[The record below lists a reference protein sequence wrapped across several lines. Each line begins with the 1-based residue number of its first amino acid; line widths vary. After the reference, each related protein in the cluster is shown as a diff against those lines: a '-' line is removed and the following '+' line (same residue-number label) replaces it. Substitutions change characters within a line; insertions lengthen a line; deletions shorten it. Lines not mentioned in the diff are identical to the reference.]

1 MDINLADL
9 EAFNG
14 SSYADE
20 LGESSYAD
28 EQLGESSYADE
39 QLGESSYADEP
50 FDEQFT
56 LTGSELALADVDT
69 GCWGAALNGTSQCCS
84 PGFVIGKGH
93 LKKKF
98 CPNCIE
104 HGFFVDA
111 RRVRAIDEA
120 SHDEFANARGAGLW
134 TTVRTHDQEDHQYRV
149 VNQTHLCR
157 GPRLLVFA
165 GEPPHSSAWAPWA
178 AGDFVVDGFVHLR
191 LGLGT
196 LVPTKAAARA
206 TPAAAPPMLMP
217 PTAPSAVALLAA
229 HEHLAHL
236 AAATMAEP
244 AHLGDDERLAIA
256 DLLPR
261 LTTSTAA
268 LRRACGGEAA
278 AATSGAIV
286 ATMAEP
292 PHLEGPRA
300 PRFTWSAE
308 LHMQFEAA
316 VAELG
321 VDRATPQAIARL
333 MGCVDGDGGPTRQN
347 IKSHLQKYRLAIRK
361 REEAAAR
368 VGPPAPFTAV
378 ATASGMAAGGG
389 GPPHLPIA
397 IATATF
403 PVDDA
408 PPPPPPSALI
418 FSFPPSAPGTER
430 PSSRSGSPFGSYAGS
445 LAGSHRSLPQLPPYR
460 SRLTTTTPVGS
471 DKGSGHL
478 PPHLLPGSQPATP
491 GATAPQWRGR
501 KGMTTAGLAF
511 VYFLILLVCSGLAHS
526 LSEKVVLPFAVA
538 HAGSST
544 LAVVVLGWVGSLVV
558 WVSLFLA
565 FVLTGRRTGVLAS
578 GGASGAKVGV
588 EPPPPAPPTA
598 AQASALNR
606 VRGKWS
612 VPADPEARRRE
623 QTGVPNADYPHR
635 GALFAF
641 LIVILLIASF
651 GGVYAVVE
659 PRLRLT
665 AENNIVIEPAPSA
678 KFGA

>member
-1 MDINLADL
+1 MDVNLADL

-14 SSYADE
+14 SSYSDE

-39 QLGESSYADEP
+39 QLGEVFLADEP

-56 LTGSELALADVDT
+56 LTGSELALADVVT

-98 CPNCIE
+98 CPNCVE

-134 TTVRTHDQEDHQYRV
+134 TTVRTHDQEDHRYRV

-157 GPRLLVFA
+157 GPRLLVFD

-206 TPAAAPPMLMP
+206 TPAAAAPMLMP
-217 PTAPSAVALLAA
+217 PGGAPSAVALLAA

-278 AATSGAIV
+278 ATSGAIV

-333 MGCVDGDGGPTRQN
+333 MGRVDGAGGPTRQN

-361 REEAAAR
+361 KEEAAAR
-368 VGPPAPFTAV
+368 VVGPPAPFTAV

-389 GPPHLPIA
+389 GPPHRPIA

-408 PPPPPPSALI
+408 PPPPPASLI
-418 FSFPPSAPGTER
+418 FSFPPSAPGTGAAVVALGLALRILRGLARGLAPQPAAAPAVPQPADDDDAGGQRQGQR
-430 PSSRSGSPFGSYAGS
+430 PPAAPPAAGLTAGDAGCHGAAVAWPEGDDDGGPRVRLLPHPARVLRARALAQRKGRAAVRRRARRIVDRRRRGRRLGGIPRGVGVPFPRVRP
-445 LAGSHRSLPQLPPYR
+445 HR
-460 SRLTTTTPVGS
+460 
-471 DKGSGHL
+471 
-478 PPHLLPGSQPATP
+478 PPHRRARQRRRL
-491 GATAPQWRGR
+491 GR
-501 KGMTTAGLAF
+501 KGRRRAA
-511 VYFLILLVCSGLAHS
+511 A
-526 LSEKVVLPFAVA
+526 
-538 HAGSST
+538 
-544 LAVVVLGWVGSLVV
+544 
-558 WVSLFLA
+558 
-565 FVLTGRRTGVLAS
+565 TGAAD
-578 GGASGAKVGV
+578 GGAGERAQPRAWEVVGAGRPRG
-588 EPPPPAPPTA
+588 PPPRADGG
-598 AQASALNR
+598 AQC
-606 VRGKWS
+606 
-612 VPADPEARRRE
+612 
-623 QTGVPNADYPHR
+623 
-635 GALFAF
+635 
-641 LIVILLIASF
+641 
-651 GGVYAVVE
+651 
-659 PRLRLT
+659 
-665 AENNIVIEPAPSA
+665 
-678 KFGA
+678 

>member
-1 MDINLADL
+1 M
-9 EAFNG
+9 
-14 SSYADE
+14 
-20 LGESSYAD
+20 
-28 EQLGESSYADE
+28 
-39 QLGESSYADEP
+39 
-50 FDEQFT
+50 
-56 LTGSELALADVDT
+56 
-69 GCWGAALNGTSQCCS
+69 
-84 PGFVIGKGH
+84 
-93 LKKKF
+93 
-98 CPNCIE
+98 
-104 HGFFVDA
+104 
-111 RRVRAIDEA
+111 RAIDEA

-134 TTVRTHDQEDHQYRV
+134 TTVRTHDQEDHRYRV

-278 AATSGAIV
+278 ATSGAIV

-361 REEAAAR
+361 R
-368 VGPPAPFTAV
+368 
-378 ATASGMAAGGG
+378 GGG
-389 GPPHLPIA
+389 GARRAARPFHRGGDGVGDGGGRRRPPHLPIA

-445 LAGSHRSLPQLPPYR
+445 LAGSHPQPAAAPAVPQPADDDDAGGQRQGQRPPAAPPAAGLTAGDAGCHGAAVARSEGDDDGGPRVRLLPHPARVLRARALAQREGRPAVRRRARRIVDARRRGPRLGGLPR
-460 SRLTTTTPVGS
+460 RLGVAFPRVRP
-471 DKGSGHL
+471 HR
-478 PPHLLPGSQPATP
+478 PPHRRARQRRRL
-491 GATAPQWRGR
+491 GR
-501 KGMTTAGLAF
+501 
-511 VYFLILLVCSGLAHS
+511 
-526 LSEKVVLPFAVA
+526 
-538 HAGSST
+538 
-544 LAVVVLGWVGSLVV
+544 
-558 WVSLFLA
+558 
-565 FVLTGRRTGVLAS
+565 
-578 GGASGAKVGV
+578 KVGV

>member
-1 MDINLADL
+1 MDVNLADL

-14 SSYADE
+14 SLYSE
-20 LGESSYAD
+20 E
-28 EQLGESSYADE
+28 LGESSYADE

-56 LTGSELALADVDT
+56 LTGSELALTDVVT

-84 PGFVIGKGH
+84 PGFIMGKGH

-134 TTVRTHDQEDHQYRV
+134 TTVRAHDQEDHRYRV

-157 GPRLLVFA
+157 GPRLLVFD

-206 TPAAAPPMLMP
+206 TPAAAAPMLMP

-268 LRRACGGEAA
+268 LRRACGGETP

-292 PHLEGPRA
+292 PHHEGPRA

-308 LHMQFEAA
+308 LHMRFEAA

-361 REEAAAR
+361 KEEAAAR
-368 VGPPAPFTAV
+368 VTAV
-378 ATASGMAAGGG
+378 ATASGMN
-389 GPPHLPIA
+389 
-397 IATATF
+397 
-403 PVDDA
+403 V
-408 PPPPPPSALI
+408 
-418 FSFPPSAPGTER
+418 
-430 PSSRSGSPFGSYAGS
+430 
-445 LAGSHRSLPQLPPYR
+445 
-460 SRLTTTTPVGS
+460 
-471 DKGSGHL
+471 
-478 PPHLLPGSQPATP
+478 
-491 GATAPQWRGR
+491 
-501 KGMTTAGLAF
+501 
-511 VYFLILLVCSGLAHS
+511 
-526 LSEKVVLPFAVA
+526 
-538 HAGSST
+538 
-544 LAVVVLGWVGSLVV
+544 
-558 WVSLFLA
+558 
-565 FVLTGRRTGVLAS
+565 
-578 GGASGAKVGV
+578 
-588 EPPPPAPPTA
+588 
-598 AQASALNR
+598 
-606 VRGKWS
+606 
-612 VPADPEARRRE
+612 
-623 QTGVPNADYPHR
+623 
-635 GALFAF
+635 
-641 LIVILLIASF
+641 
-651 GGVYAVVE
+651 
-659 PRLRLT
+659 
-665 AENNIVIEPAPSA
+665 
-678 KFGA
+678 